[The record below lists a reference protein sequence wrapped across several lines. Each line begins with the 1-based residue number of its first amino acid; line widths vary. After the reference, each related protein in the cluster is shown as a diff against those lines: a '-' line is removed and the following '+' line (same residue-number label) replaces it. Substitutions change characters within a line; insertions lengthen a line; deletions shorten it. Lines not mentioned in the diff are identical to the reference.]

1 MFGGGYSTRRRSI
14 PFATLQIAAHPPG
27 RLRFPAVGASNT
39 FCVRFSCLITCR
51 SVRFIYI
58 YIYMYV
64 YIYIYIYIYIFLC
77 GAYRKLALMLARPGS
92 RGSP

>member
-64 YIYIYIYIYIFLC
+64 YIYIYISMWCLPQASFD
-77 GAYRKLALMLARPGS
+77 ARAS
-92 RGSP
+92 REQGLPLIET